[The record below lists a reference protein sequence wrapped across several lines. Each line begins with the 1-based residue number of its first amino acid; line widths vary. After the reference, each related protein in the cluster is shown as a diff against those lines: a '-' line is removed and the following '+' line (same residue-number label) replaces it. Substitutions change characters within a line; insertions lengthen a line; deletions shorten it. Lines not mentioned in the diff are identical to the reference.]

1 MARTVVKSSDLLVDR
16 PVEWNIYDPDGNLLF
31 AKGSVIDAE
40 AKANLLKRGALRDI
54 DAEMNK
60 LSGTHPGLQT
70 TRPDQPVKG
79 IRLLLSDTAVRP
91 GAALNLDR
99 DLDGSRV
106 MARLIGY
113 LKGRSIVITVPVD
126 EQGQVFLKEGET
138 VQAKIFSGKH
148 ILAFNASVLAVVL
161 KPFPH
166 IHLSYPPE
174 VTGVVVRRSERTE
187 VRLIAAVDIGN
198 EQVPGI
204 VTDLSIGGLS
214 LVSRSPLIRVG
225 AELVVNFKLMLADC
239 PFLVKL
245 RGVVRAVRAQQSD
258 VLEGATAYGVQ
269 FRELSAEDVLIIDLF
284 VSQQLMT
291 ARSASA

>member
-1 MARTVVKSSDLLVDR
+1 MARTVIKSSDLLVDR
-16 PVEWNIYDPDGNLLF
+16 PVEWNIYDPDGTLLF

-54 DAEMNK
+54 DAELNK
-60 LSGTHPGLQT
+60 LSGVHPGLQT
-70 TRPDQPVKG
+70 KSDQPVKG

-91 GAALNLDR
+91 GDALNLDR

-148 ILAFNASVLAVVL
+148 ILAFNATVLAVVL

-187 VRLIAAVDIGN
+187 VRLIAAIDIGN

-225 AELVVNFKLMLADC
+225 AELVINFKLMLADC
-239 PFLVKL
+239 PFLMRL

-269 FRELSAEDVLIIDLF
+269 FRELSAEDVLIIGLF

>member
-1 MARTVVKSSDLLVDR
+1 MAKTVIKSSDLLVDR
-16 PVEWNIYDPDGNLLF
+16 PVEWNIYDPDGTLLF

-54 DAEMNK
+54 DAELNK
-60 LSGTHPGLQT
+60 LSGVHPGLQT
-70 TRPDQPVKG
+70 KSDQPVKG

-91 GAALNLDR
+91 GDALNLDR

-126 EQGQVFLKEGET
+126 EKGQVFLKEGET

-148 ILAFNASVLAVVL
+148 ILAFNATVLAVVL

-187 VRLIAAVDIGN
+187 VRLIAAIDIGN

-225 AELVVNFKLMLADC
+225 VELVINFKLMLADC
-239 PFLVKL
+239 PFLMKL
-245 RGVVRAVRAQQSD
+245 RGVVRAVRAQQND

-269 FRELSAEDVLIIDLF
+269 FRELSAEDVLIIGLF

>member
-16 PVEWNIYDPDGNLLF
+16 SVEWNIYDPDGNLLF

-60 LSGTHPGLQT
+60 LSGAHPGLQT

-91 GAALNLDR
+91 GDALNLDR

-225 AELVVNFKLMLADC
+225 AELVINFKLMLADC
-239 PFLVKL
+239 PFLMRL

-269 FRELSAEDVLIIDLF
+269 FRELSAEDVLIIGLF